1 MIFPRYNN
9 YKNINFEIVFVLKGL
24 SEDVSINKFFD
35 DPMLLELARQ
45 DVMFNYPMWSNLED
59 DVSARPVTCRYSRLT
74 IWYKL
79 KLHAWRRKQG
89 GMRNKA
95 WRRLT
100 VLTKAPTSHF
110 NFYVFVLL
118 FIHICR
124 MRKLF
129 STQSVSISCLLSLNN
144 LLTALYSLIL
154 RSRCLVGDV
163 PVVCIKITAT
173 LWKTF
178 SFEDSWARP
187 RSYRGLDVLLLL
199 FSLHRKFSRGVS

>member
-1 MIFPRYNN
+1 
-9 YKNINFEIVFVLKGL
+9 
-24 SEDVSINKFFD
+24 
-35 DPMLLELARQ
+35 MLLELARQ
-45 DVMFNYPMWSNLED
+45 DVMFNYPMWSNPED

-79 KLHAWRRKQG
+79 KLHAWRRKQV

-95 WRRLT
+95 WRRLS

-129 STQSVSISCLLSLNN
+129 STQSVSISYLLSLNN

-163 PVVCIKITAT
+163 PVVCIEITAN

-187 RSYRGLDVLLLL
+187 RSYRRLDVLLLL